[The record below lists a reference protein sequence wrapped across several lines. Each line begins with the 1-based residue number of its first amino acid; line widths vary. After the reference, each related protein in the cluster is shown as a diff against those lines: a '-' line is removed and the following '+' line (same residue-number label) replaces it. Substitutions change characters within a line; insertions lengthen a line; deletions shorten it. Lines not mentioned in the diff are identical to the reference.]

1 VLLLHIVVSTVL
13 RHVLPDTKQLLQ
25 LSKMVDQTRISSL
38 LIRHRYAIYGYI
50 FACLRNHA
58 DAEDVFQEVSVV
70 TVSSHAQLLD
80 EDGFLPWARETS
92 LSEPESSSSR
102 MLALRSCLDRLP
114 ETSRTAI
121 ISRYDGNCQSVED
134 VASMIGRTLQA
145 TYGILKRVRISLRQC
160 VETRLESGVAQ

>member
-1 VLLLHIVVSTVL
+1 LHIVVSTVL

-80 EDGFLPWARETS
+80 EDGFLPWAREIARRLT
-92 LSEPESSSSR
+92 LTFIRKKQRLVQADQQLVEL
-102 MLALRSCLDRLP
+102 LAKC
-114 ETSRTAI
+114 
-121 ISRYDGNCQSVED
+121 
-134 VASMIGRTLQA
+134 
-145 TYGILKRVRISLRQC
+145 
-160 VETRLESGVAQ
+160 